1 MRQFNNIQ
9 KLDIIPQKNKNNS
22 NDTYFKCRVLAYDYI
37 QFLFGDEIVKI
48 IKLFN
53 YCLDI
58 GKFIIYQIYL
68 FLSIIYLSDK
78 KLDNSIEMSFR
89 TILLYSHQNFNIILN
104 LIENPQFCAEPQKML
119 GIKSK
124 NKIIISILKLINP
137 NIPTNSQIKEFIYP
151 E

>member
-1 MRQFNNIQ
+1 M
-9 KLDIIPQKNKNNS
+9 
-22 NDTYFKCRVLAYDYI
+22 
-37 QFLFGDEIVKI
+37 QFLFGEEIPKI

-68 FLSIIYLSDK
+68 FLSIIYLDNYK

-89 TILLYSHQNFNIILN
+89 TIILYSSQNFNIILN
-104 LIENPQFCAEPQKML
+104 LIQNPQYCSEPKKML
-119 GIKSK
+119 GIKIK

-137 NIPTNSQIKEFIYP
+137 NLPTNSQIKEFINP
-151 E
+151 EKEKKQMNDNLYKIGKFPLKCLE